1 MKKMRITLHN
11 SRRSAAGVYTAKHND
26 RNFNTAHAPHI
37 NPNRSS
43 NNIYWHCMQETA
55 PNMTFEEVEQ
65 AFYKKHFSAGL
76 EARNETYRLHGDH
89 KHIQSIDDYRR
100 AARSCPEECILMI
113 GQDGDTVSPTILRN
127 ICKEQLTW
135 ENKTF
140 PNIKTLNFSIHTD
153 EKGAPHVHLRR
164 VFIGHDKHGN
174 EIIGQNKAFSEM
186 GIERPRPTA
195 PRSKYNN
202 PKQTYTAQCRTHFQE
217 ICKRHGLSIDTE
229 PKRKGV
235 NGLNLLEYQTQQEEQ
250 KLQNLLQA
258 HKTLQASADTLQDEI
273 NTLQQDKK
281 RTSATLLQKRCELA
295 QVQMNIDFNKTEYET
310 ATAILAQ
317 TKEKRQQQLE
327 KLEQEKKRLQE
338 LLEYLSKAERQRALE
353 LARRDENEI
362 DDFNDYADF
371 DDYDER

>member
-1 MKKMRITLHN
+1 MRITLHN
-11 SRRSAAGVYTAKHND
+11 GRHSAAGVYTAKHND

-37 NPNRSS
+37 NPNYSS

-89 KHIQSIDDYRR
+89 KHIQDIDDYRR

-135 ENKTF
+135 ESKTF
-140 PNIKTLNFSIHTD
+140 PNIKTLDFSIHTD

-186 GIERPRPTA
+186 GIERPEPNK

-202 PKQTYTAQCRTHFQE
+202 PKQTYTANCREHFQML
-217 ICKRHGLSIDTE
+217 CQKHGLTIETT
-229 PKRKGV
+229 PKRRGV
-235 NGLNLLEYQTQQEEQ
+235 NGLNLVEYQTQQEE
-250 KLQNLLQA
+250 KRLQNLVEA
-258 HKTLQASADTLQDEI
+258 GKTLQAKA
-273 NTLQQDKK
+273 NTLQNEINKLQDDKK
-281 RTSATLLQKRCELA
+281 TTSAALLQKKCDLA
-295 QVQMNIDFNKTEYET
+295 EIQVNISFNKTERDMAA
-310 ATAILAQ
+310 ATLKKIEEERRAQ
-317 TKEKRQQQLE
+317 LK

-338 LLEYLSKAERQRALE
+338 LQEYLSKAERQRALE

-371 DDYDER
+371 DDYDYDER